1 MRQNRTAERRPCAV
15 LVNDDAEVRRLLASS
30 LGPELEVHVA
40 STTQQACALFED
52 LRCVD
57 LAFLDLELPGGN
69 ADELLERL
77 ARWPDAIRVLLA
89 NALVEREAAPGL
101 ALGRGLK
108 HRHLV
113 HLVLCK
119 PPDLAALR
127 ALKSMVLDLPE
138 A

>member
-15 LVNDDAEVRRLLASS
+15 LVNDDAEVERLLASS
-30 LGPELEVHVA
+30 LAPELEFHVA
-40 STTQQACALFED
+40 STIQQARALLAD

-57 LAFLDLELPGGN
+57 LAFLDLELPEGN

-89 NALVEREAAPGL
+89 NALLEREATPGW
-101 ALGRGLK
+101 ALGRGLR

-119 PPDLAALR
+119 PPALEALR
-127 ALKSMVLDLPE
+127 ALKSMVLDLPGV
-138 A
+138 